1 MASDEGRRKEM
12 EYSGKF
18 QSANRFSNLD
28 GIEAKVI
35 THLIDSTTSYA
46 QDIWRLL
53 KYAEETA
60 LSKPPLSKEEK
71 EALVFTGNNGVPDA
85 TKQARVFLAPYVD
98 DAWKEQGSSL
108 YVYVSEICPLTVTL
122 SEIVVNFDI
131 VVHSQTSVVLGNGD
145 PALNPNANPNDSDKE
160 GNLVVSV
167 KNRATTLLKDVLA
180 EFNGICLDG
189 VGYMFLNDGKKA
201 KGGVKVSLWNRGSFY
216 GNRVSMVL
224 SMSGISGTPDVGY

>member
-1 MASDEGRRKEM
+1 M
-12 EYSGKF
+12 EYSGRY
-18 QSANRFSNLD
+18 QSVNRFSNLD

-35 THLIDSTTSYA
+35 THLIDSTSCYA
-46 QDIWRLL
+46 QNIWRLL

-71 EALVFTGNNGVPDA
+71 EALVFAGNNGAPDA

-108 YVYVSEICPLTVTL
+108 YVYVSEIYPLSRSIAEV
-122 SEIVVNFDI
+122 VVNFDI

-145 PALNPNANPNDSDKE
+145 PALNPNANPNDLDKE

-167 KNRATTLLKDVLA
+167 KNRATALLKNVLA
-180 EFNGICLDG
+180 EFNGIYLDS
-189 VGYMFLNDGKKA
+189 VGYLYLEDGKKA

-216 GNRVSMVL
+216 GHRVSMVL
-224 SMSGISGTPDVGY
+224 SMSGLSGTPNVGS